1 MGAIT
6 AHPAR
11 AAWQR
16 RARTAK
22 RRATAWLP
30 GMLGAVA
37 IAPLP
42 SLSTIPRPLPAVH
55 VEAGWVEGLRESG
68 VAVWRGIPYAAA
80 PVGDLRWRAPQPAPN
95 FDGTLKAHAF
105 GPACPQVA
113 ESPTQLSPLGPQSE
127 DCLTLNIWAP
137 ASASA
142 GKRKLPVMVWLHG
155 GGFIA
160 GTGAEAQFDGAAL
173 ARQGIIVV
181 TLNSR
186 LGRLGFFAHPA
197 LSAEHPEEPHGNYG
211 LLDQLAALRWVKANI
226 AGFGGD
232 PYNVTLFGE
241 SAGAIST
248 VFLMAA
254 PSAKGLFHKVI
265 VQSAPLGTPLRDLRE
280 DRPDAP
286 SAETLGRQWAAS
298 LGIAGEDSAA
308 LAALRRL
315 PVEQVAP
322 RSTTPAEIYAI
333 MGMSRPMQDGALLLG
348 DPVAIHA
355 RGEQIAV
362 PMIVGSNGRED
373 VVWSFDHGQP
383 GLVPITA
390 LTAPQILALIADP
403 AERAAV
409 ARHYQAKAPGDP
421 AAADALLRSD
431 AFAGASTRFLA
442 RSAKAGAWLYR
453 FEAVPQQARNV
464 TARAPH
470 GTELFYT
477 FGTLGTFPYKPDPT
491 AARDRQTADAMVR
504 YWAQFAK
511 TGSPRAKGAPA
522 WPAYDPQRP
531 VRLRIGDAGP
541 LAESDDD
548 AAVLDVLAKALLR

>member
-16 RARTAK
+16 LARTAK

-30 GMLGAVA
+30 GMLGAMA

-42 SLSTIPRPLPAVH
+42 SLSAIPRPLPAVH
-55 VEAGWVEGLRESG
+55 VEAGWLEGLRESG
-68 VAVWRGIPYAAA
+68 VTVWRGIPYAAA
-80 PVGDLRWRAPQPAPN
+80 PVGDLRWRAPQPAAN
-95 FDGTLKAHAF
+95 FGGTLKAHAF

-173 ARQGIIVV
+173 ARQGVIVV
-181 TLNSR
+181 TLNYR

-232 PYNVTLFGE
+232 PGNVTLFGE

-254 PSAKGLFHKVI
+254 SSAKGLFHKVI

-333 MGMSRPMQDGALLLG
+333 MSMSRPMQDGALLLG
-348 DPVAIHA
+348 DPAAIHA

-362 PMIVGSNGRED
+362 PMIVGSNGPGPHRQFGVQRQRRLCARVLHRGLGPPCLRCPEAGHLGTGQRAD
-373 VVWSFDHGQP
+373 ERGVPGQRGGRRGGDLQRDLHGDHDQRQRRDGRSDSA
-383 GLVPITA
+383 GS
-390 LTAPQILALIADP
+390 
-403 AERAAV
+403 R
-409 ARHYQAKAPGDP
+409 ARHP
-421 AAADALLRSD
+421 
-431 AFAGASTRFLA
+431 
-442 RSAKAGAWLYR
+442 
-453 FEAVPQQARNV
+453 
-464 TARAPH
+464 
-470 GTELFYT
+470 
-477 FGTLGTFPYKPDPT
+477 
-491 AARDRQTADAMVR
+491 
-504 YWAQFAK
+504 
-511 TGSPRAKGAPA
+511 APA
-522 WPAYDPQRP
+522 RYRP
-531 VRLRIGDAGP
+531 GKVMRTSLSARRCG
-541 LAESDDD
+541 
-548 AAVLDVLAKALLR
+548 